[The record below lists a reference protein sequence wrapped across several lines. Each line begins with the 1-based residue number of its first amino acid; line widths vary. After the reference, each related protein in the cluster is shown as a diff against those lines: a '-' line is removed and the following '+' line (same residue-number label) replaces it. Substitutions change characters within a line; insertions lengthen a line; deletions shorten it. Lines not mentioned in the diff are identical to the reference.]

1 MHLEL
6 SPPYP
11 SSKNNRGQAGVL
23 VAGPESPRLL
33 VAVLLHSMQLPG
45 LTGDQAVMDG
55 PGHSRSHRKHGGGAA
70 ARPSPD
76 YQIFKLA

>member
-11 SSKNNRGQAGVL
+11 TSKTTRGQAGVL
-23 VAGPESPRLL
+23 VAGSESPRPL

-45 LTGDQAVMDG
+45 LTEDQAVVDG
-55 PGHSRSHRKHGGGAA
+55 PV
-70 ARPSPD
+70 SP
-76 YQIFKLA
+76 QKPQEACE